1 VSGWGVRWGTFRH
14 QNGPGPAPSG
24 QGRSFLS
31 VVFGNALRAFTFYT
45 SHQRLARIPR
55 ADGDRRRD
63 DQKCAAGQKPAPCRA
78 GNDKTVDAGPLRS
91 AFVSLPAWLID
102 CFCCPAA
109 KREKPQ
115 QAWRAEGPN
124 FADTGR
130 FFSSKIKTAAEKT
143 PPMREET
150 QMKSR
155 TLTVLA
161 LAAGLFAAGQA
172 FAQQQPAPAAPAAPA
187 APPDLNAIPE
197 KMPFNIPYGTPIS
210 MDRAQTLVKAAV
222 DEATKRGWAMNVAV
236 VDTNGDLIAFGR
248 MDGAQLAS
256 ISISQHKAR
265 VAARF
270 RRPTRALEDAVQKFG
285 FNYILTLDDVIASRG
300 GIPLVEGGK
309 LIGAIGCSGGTGS
322 QDEATCTA
330 AASTI
335 NK

>member
-1 VSGWGVRWGTFRH
+1 M
-14 QNGPGPAPSG
+14 
-24 QGRSFLS
+24 
-31 VVFGNALRAFTFYT
+31 
-45 SHQRLARIPR
+45 
-55 ADGDRRRD
+55 
-63 DQKCAAGQKPAPCRA
+63 
-78 GNDKTVDAGPLRS
+78 
-91 AFVSLPAWLID
+91 
-102 CFCCPAA
+102 
-109 KREKPQ
+109 
-115 QAWRAEGPN
+115 
-124 FADTGR
+124 
-130 FFSSKIKTAAEKT
+130 TAAEKT
-143 PPMREET
+143 PPIREEI

-172 FAQQQPAPAAPAAPA
+172 FAQQQPAPAAPAAPT

-197 KMPFNIPYGTPIS
+197 KMPFNIPFGTPIS

-222 DEATKRGWAMNVAV
+222 DEATKRGWAMNIAV
-236 VDTNGDLIAFGR
+236 VDPNGDLIAFGR

-256 ISISQHKAR
+256 VPISQHKAR
-265 VAARF
+265 VAARY
-270 RRPTRALEDAVQKFG
+270 RRPTRAFEDAVQKFG